1 MTEGKRGVATAL
13 PNLEGPAPGQI
24 VTGTLH
30 AFIGFDWGEEIDL
43 EVAGRSIPAEP
54 EELVRRRRTP
64 SSFGYRPSP
73 LRIPLPPQSEQLPS
87 LGQCDISAEATLF
100 DFGGVSVALKLPF
113 ALSAPAL
120 THLAG
125 WLAQP
130 EPLIQKA
137 RTLLVP
143 LFEKLQSA
151 IHKPMW
157 KETFSEE
164 FFVFQFP
171 AEEVL
176 AANGSLKVDRH
187 WLAALLRLDEGP
199 LSDAEV
205 EESLGRSLSYSPSD
219 LLIPDWAS
227 AVLVDQD
234 CEETLQVI
242 EFANLQL
249 LEYRFIDSRLDDDMR
264 TAYRSIGR
272 LTRGWLPFWRSHGRR
287 LRIVGE
293 LKVEAEQWFE
303 RTGNA
308 LKLVGDQY
316 LARAYHRLAERF
328 HLKEWEESIVRKL
341 GAIEGIYRVLAD
353 QAATYRAEFLEII
366 VILLIIL
373 EIATSLFFH

>member
-1 MTEGKRGVATAL
+1 MTDREHGVATVL
-13 PNLEGPAPGQI
+13 PNHEGPGPVLAGA
-24 VTGTLH
+24 LH
-30 AFIGFDWGEEIDL
+30 VYIAFDWGEEIDL
-43 EVAGRSIPAEP
+43 DLARRSIAAET
-54 EELVRRRRTP
+54 EELMRRRRTP

-73 LRIPLPPQSEQLPS
+73 LRIPLPQQSEQLPS
-87 LGQCDISAEATLF
+87 LGQCDISAEATVF
-100 DFGGVSVALKLPF
+100 DFGGVSVALKFPF

-120 THLAG
+120 IHLAG

-137 RTLLVP
+137 RTLLEP
-143 LFEKLQSA
+143 LFEKLRPA
-151 IHKPMW
+151 IHKPVW
-157 KETFSEE
+157 KESFSEE

-176 AANGSLKVDRH
+176 ASNGLLKVDRH
-187 WLAALLRLDEGP
+187 WLAGLLRLEASR

-205 EESLGRSLSYSPSD
+205 EESLGRALSYSPND
-219 LLIPDWAS
+219 LFIPDWAS
-227 AVLVDQD
+227 AVLADQD

-264 TAYRSIGR
+264 NAYKLSGRS
-272 LTRGWLPFWRSHGRR
+272 TRGWLPFWRSHARR
-287 LRIVGE
+287 LRMVGE

-366 VILLIIL
+366 VILLITL
-373 EIATSLFFH
+373 EIVTSLFFR